1 MEETKAAAE
10 PKIIKKAKVVSSY
23 AQVMKKNAQKE
34 SKAEVDPGEGLMIKE
49 LIKSMKQDIA
59 N

>member
-1 MEETKAAAE
+1 MEEAKADAE

-23 AQVMKKNAQKE
+23 AQVKKKNAQKE
-34 SKAEVDPGEGLMIKE
+34 SKAEVYPGEELIKE
-49 LIKSMKQDIA
+49 LIKSMKQDIE